1 MNFES
6 WLAKVSE
13 FLIAAVGFDVD
24 DWPDQDYYAAYSDG
38 VPPKAM
44 AYEAIANE
52 YGNDV
57 AACYIKL

>member
-38 VPPKAM
+38 VPAKEM
-44 AYEAIANE
+44 AYQAICNE
-52 YGNDV
+52 YGDSV
-57 AACYIKL
+57 ASDFIKL